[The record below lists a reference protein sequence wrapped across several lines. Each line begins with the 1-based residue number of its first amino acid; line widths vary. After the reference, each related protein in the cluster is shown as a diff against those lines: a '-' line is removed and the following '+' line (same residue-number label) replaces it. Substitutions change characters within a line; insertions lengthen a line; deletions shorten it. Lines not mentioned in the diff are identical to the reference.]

1 VISFEIFIDII
12 LLMVAGLLLFVLLC
26 VGFLL
31 DFLFGSWRFLLFR
44 WRFLLA
50 FVVIVVVLLPFIILF
65 LFVLVGGQSSPSQM
79 RLGLLVLFVLLVDD
93 LFVLDFEFLLLHVGV
108 DCGWGSHLGHVED
121 LEHGVEVEM
130 VHV

>member
-12 LLMVAGLLLFVLLC
+12 LLMVAGLLLFVLLR

-31 DFLFGSWRFLLFR
+31 DFLFSSWRFLLFR

-50 FVVIVVVLLPFIILF
+50 LVVIVVVLLPFIILF

-79 RLGLLVLFVLLVDD
+79 RLGLLVLLVLLVDD

-108 DCGWGSHLGHVED
+108 DCGWGSHLWHVED